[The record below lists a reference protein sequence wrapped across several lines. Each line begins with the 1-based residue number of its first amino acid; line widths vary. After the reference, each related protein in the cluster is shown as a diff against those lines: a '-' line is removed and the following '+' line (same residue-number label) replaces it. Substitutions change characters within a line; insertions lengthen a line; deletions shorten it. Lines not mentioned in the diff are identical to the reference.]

1 MPERSKLNIHKPKLR
16 VSLNLGCLLISHFF
30 LMDAEEMD
38 WNNSGKVN
46 FREFLFG
53 FINWVGVDT
62 DDDLSPT

>member
-1 MPERSKLNIHKPKLR
+1 
-16 VSLNLGCLLISHFF
+16 
-30 LMDAEEMD
+30 MDAEEMD

-62 DDDLSPT
+62 DDDLSPRWS